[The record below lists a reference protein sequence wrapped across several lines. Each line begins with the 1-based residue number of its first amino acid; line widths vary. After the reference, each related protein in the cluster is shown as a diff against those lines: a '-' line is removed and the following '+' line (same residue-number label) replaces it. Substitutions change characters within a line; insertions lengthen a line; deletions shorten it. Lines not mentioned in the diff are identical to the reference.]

1 MTTTNDIPKLFTLTS
16 DFLTAV
22 GSSQLMQDPVL
33 QRQMDAALHN
43 QGGPQ
48 LFKNILTSI
57 FDVMVKG
64 VTGKVTDADYT
75 NAINLIDQFA
85 GVSFTVVPDTQ
96 TAALLPVAMKDA
108 TMAQDFDTIG
118 AKNIAHLCRMP

>member
-1 MTTTNDIPKLFTLTS
+1 M
-16 DFLTAV
+16 
-22 GSSQLMQDPVL
+22 
-33 QRQMDAALHN
+33 
-43 QGGPQ
+43 
-48 LFKNILTSI
+48 FKNILTSI

-96 TAALLPVAMKDA
+96 TAALLPVDMKDA